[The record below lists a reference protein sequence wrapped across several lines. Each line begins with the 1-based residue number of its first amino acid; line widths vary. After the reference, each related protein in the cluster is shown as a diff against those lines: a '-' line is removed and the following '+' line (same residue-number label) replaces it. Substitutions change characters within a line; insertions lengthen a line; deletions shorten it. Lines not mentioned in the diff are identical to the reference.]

1 MQTFRG
7 CLPAVSFTIRG
18 YMNANLDGKRRA
30 DTSRT
35 FRQLLFRTQ
44 EFCMVLA
51 NVKRTASSALPA
63 CHQGTSVFAVESVVR
78 RQTLGGF
85 CRREPPRSAF
95 LAMKATAYCCESQF
109 PEMPFLRHYPEP
121 FDPNLVFGTVTS
133 SRSPVLASF
142 CQARQRLS
150 KPRLRRMK
158 CEFASAMQCCWDCLA
173 FSC

>member
-18 YMNANLDGKRRA
+18 YMNANLAGKRRA

-44 EFCMVLA
+44 SSCMVLA

-63 CHQGTSVFAVESVVR
+63 RHQGTSVFAVESVVR

-95 LAMKATAYCCESQF
+95 LAMKYV
-109 PEMPFLRHYPEP
+109 RHAEI
-121 FDPNLVFGTVTS
+121 
-133 SRSPVLASF
+133 LA
-142 CQARQRLS
+142 
-150 KPRLRRMK
+150 
-158 CEFASAMQCCWDCLA
+158 
-173 FSC
+173 